1 MQQTLK
7 KLTKIQNSLD
17 SQDQIKISKN
27 SLESSQNSS
36 RKNKNYQKSTSARRR
51 PSSRKT
57 TKTLGL
63 PDLKAE
69 TEAIQEVLFDQD
81 LPHINQSQ
89 LKQQGVESEKIER
102 MTRLDNHEQD
112 EWLFYPESNKKAGW
126 DLFITFILLVSCFKS
141 PYDIAFSTDETIG
154 ANKIIDWVIDL
165 LFFVDVVIIFNSGF
179 YDDDI

>member
-36 RKNKNYQKSTSARRR
+36 RKNKNFQKSTSARRR

-126 DLFITFILLVSCFKS
+126 DLFIVSKVPMILHFLRMK
-141 PYDIAFSTDETIG
+141 
-154 ANKIIDWVIDL
+154 L
-165 LFFVDVVIIFNSGF
+165 
-179 YDDDI
+179 

>member
-36 RKNKNYQKSTSARRR
+36 RKNKNFQKSTSARRR

-69 TEAIQEVLFDQD
+69 TEAI
-81 LPHINQSQ
+81 
-89 LKQQGVESEKIER
+89 
-102 MTRLDNHEQD
+102 
-112 EWLFYPESNKKAGW
+112 
-126 DLFITFILLVSCFKS
+126 
-141 PYDIAFSTDETIG
+141 
-154 ANKIIDWVIDL
+154 
-165 LFFVDVVIIFNSGF
+165 
-179 YDDDI
+179 